1 MIKVKQQRIDED
13 VFMEKRKEV
22 LAVWP
27 TGKEVDLEEAVAYQ
41 KALPDSKRFHKIL
54 QKYHDEGRISL
65 FPRQGTFLWSRTR
78 SRSSAL

>member
-65 FPRQGTFLWSRTR
+65 FPGRALLWSRTR